1 MEDGLP
7 PFRMCPATG
16 AAICEFCGLSVEV
29 AEGSLVTTPLR
40 TPKPRRNNPLAINQ
54 MVAHGATHGV
64 LVAVHWMPDGT
75 WTTTQHGT
83 CQPRRMQPRCESPTP
98 SPPSQRFASQ
108 STLGEGNRLTDERV
122 SVVAA
127 QMQLPKKNASMEN
140 ARKEL
145 VEAAEKF
152 NTFGGKVKLIF
163 E

>member
-1 MEDGLP
+1 M
-7 PFRMCPATG
+7 
-16 AAICEFCGLSVEV
+16 
-29 AEGSLVTTPLR
+29 
-40 TPKPRRNNPLAINQ
+40 
-54 MVAHGATHGV
+54 
-64 LVAVHWMPDGT
+64 
-75 WTTTQHGT
+75 
-83 CQPRRMQPRCESPTP
+83 
-98 SPPSQRFASQ
+98 
-108 STLGEGNRLTDERV
+108 TDERV